1 MVYDSRRVGDSP
13 IAGAG
18 AYADSSVG
26 GAAAT
31 GDGDVMLRFVDKITT
46 RLWILNTDLW
56 DEEFEIDSDLRFLP
70 SYQAVESM
78 RQGHP
83 PAEAARIAMQRIIA
97 HYPKFEGAIIAISKD
112 GLIGNKFI
120 IDC

>member
-1 MVYDSRRVGDSP
+1 MQSP

-31 GDGDVMLRFVDKITT
+31 GDGDVM
-46 RLWILNTDLW
+46 
-56 DEEFEIDSDLRFLP
+56 LRFLP

-97 HYPKFEGAIIAISKD
+97 HYPKFEGAIIAINKD
-112 GLIGNKFI
+112 GLIGNLLHHYNQYVGI
-120 IDC
+120 IFTLSDFRGGMLWLRIISF